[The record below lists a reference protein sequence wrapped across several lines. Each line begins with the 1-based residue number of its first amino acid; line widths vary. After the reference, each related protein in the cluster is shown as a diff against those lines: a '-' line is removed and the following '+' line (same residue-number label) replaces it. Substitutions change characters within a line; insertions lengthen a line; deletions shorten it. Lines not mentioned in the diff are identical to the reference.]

1 MGFGFS
7 KLDPRSEGSKLVQI
21 VRWFTYQPVAAFAIA
36 LESNGLTEIS
46 PYKSGS
52 KIVFF
57 IFFFLSKLPNY
68 VDLLCWHVTNSG
80 TRKFTTDLKLSFKL
94 METVRCGIALHLSQ
108 SWRIATSNWP
118 GTI

>member
-68 VDLLCWHVTNSG
+68 VDLLCWHVTNRYP
-80 TRKFTTDLKLSFKL
+80 TLS
-94 METVRCGIALHLSQ
+94 MENFPCVD
-108 SWRIATSNWP
+108 
-118 GTI
+118 